1 VARPSDG
8 RAWVTRERDTL
19 RGGFWGRQANGACAF
34 PAVGLA
40 VRSLRSTLVLALIAP
55 TPHVRSS
62 HLFRPTIDSASA
74 GRARR
79 PRPVPKA
86 HVRPLTPDDLDQVVE
101 LHRQG
106 FGEGAPREELRTFL
120 GDVFFGHP
128 WIDDSL
134 PSLAYVGKTGALIG
148 CLGCMPR
155 PMMLGGEPIRAVVSH
170 NFLVAPEQRNGLA
183 AIQLMRAL
191 MAGKPD
197 LTLADGNAAA
207 RKISEA
213 LGARTLSSR
222 SNRWFRVLRPAGL
235 GVHLVDEVLTGW
247 KAPPVVHRALAGISA
262 VPVTIA
268 RALSSPPTRSAPVG
282 DGAGSEA
289 SEVVEVMDRLTRHL
303 ALRPVYTEATFAWLL
318 EVLRRTRRDQSLR
331 VAAVRA
337 SGEIVGW
344 YVYYSRSGGVGR
356 VLQLGAGPNA
366 QEQVLEQLFADALN
380 EGNVAVTGQSDP
392 AWSSAF
398 KATSCRIRPGRTWM
412 LLQTSDP
419 RIERAFAT
427 SDVFLSR
434 LEGEG
439 WLHFGY

>member
-1 VARPSDG
+1 M
-8 RAWVTRERDTL
+8 
-19 RGGFWGRQANGACAF
+19 
-34 PAVGLA
+34 
-40 VRSLRSTLVLALIAP
+40 
-55 TPHVRSS
+55 
-62 HLFRPTIDSASA
+62 
-74 GRARR
+74 
-79 PRPVPKA
+79 
-86 HVRPLTPDDLDQVVE
+86 DQVVE

-120 GDVFFGHP
+120 SDIFFGHP
-128 WIDDSL
+128 WLDDSL
-134 PSLAYVGKTGALIG
+134 PSWAYVSKTGDLAG
-148 CLGCMPR
+148 CLGSMPR
-155 PMMLGGEPIRAVVSH
+155 PMVLDGEPIRAVVSH
-170 NFLVAPEQRNGLA
+170 NFIVAPGQRDGLA

-191 MAGKPD
+191 MSGAPD
-197 LTLADGNAAA
+197 LTLADGNATA

-213 LGARTLSSR
+213 LGARTLLPR

-247 KAPPVVHRALAGISA
+247 RAPHAVHRALAGLSA
-262 VPVTIA
+262 LPGTIA
-268 RALSSPPTRSAPVG
+268 RALPSSSTRSASG
-282 DGAGSEA
+282 DQDEPLEA
-289 SEVVEVMDRLTRHL
+289 RALVEIMGRLTAHL
-303 ALRPVYTEATFAWLL
+303 ALRPIYTEETFAWLL

-344 YVYYSRSGGVGR
+344 YAYYSRAGGVGR
-356 VLQLGAGPNA
+356 VLQLGAAPKA
-366 QEQVLEQLFADALN
+366 QEQVLKHLFANARS

-412 LLQTSDP
+412 LLQTSN
-419 RIERAFAT
+419 RRVEHAFAT
-427 SDVFLSR
+427 SNVFLSR